1 MGCLACRGGEVARL
15 EFGEAATD
23 LHLVLGRFLPEMG
36 HHLRVDFPCDQAAV
50 TIEHADGFVFGQITA
65 QVLHH
70 LACEIVEQVGVGEVV
85 DVVEVHQRV
94 DDVVFRALLLEPDLG
109 G

>member
-1 MGCLACRGGEVARL
+1 
-15 EFGEAATD
+15 
-23 LHLVLGRFLPEMG
+23 MG

-65 QVLHH
+65 QVLHR
-70 LACEIVEQVGVGEVV
+70 LACEVVEEVGVGEVV

-94 DDVVFRALLLEPDLG
+94 DDVVSGRCSLSPTSAAG
-109 G
+109 